1 VLVLGF
7 VGVGVVRLDLI
18 CFGYVVVVKDCWLD
32 VADLFQL
39 VFGGDGVGLE
49 RDRLEMRGVLAVTE
63 ERADLSATIWWV

>member
-18 CFGYVVVVKDCWLD
+18 SFGYVVAVKDCWLD

-39 VFGGDGVGLE
+39 VFDGDGVGLE